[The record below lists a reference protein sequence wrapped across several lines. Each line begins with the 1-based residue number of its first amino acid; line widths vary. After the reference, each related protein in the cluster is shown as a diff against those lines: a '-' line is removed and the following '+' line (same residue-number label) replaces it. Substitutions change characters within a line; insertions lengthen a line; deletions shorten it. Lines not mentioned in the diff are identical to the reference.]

1 MSDWKLLGY
10 TEAGIGVSDPDPWV
24 RYSVVA
30 ALDRL
35 QPDPEALTRFLIE
48 RLAYFMVPRYIRYV
62 DEIPKTETNKP
73 RKVPFRETGITD
85 DTWDREA
92 HGIVL
97 KKERFRTP
105 DRNGSR
111 HADFQNTSSLP

>member
-1 MSDWKLLGY
+1 MPSEF
-10 TEAGIGVSDPDPWV
+10 TEEEVMIVIVPAAGHD
-24 RYSVVA
+24 
-30 ALDRL
+30 
-35 QPDPEALTRFLIE
+35 PDPEALTRFLIE

-73 RKVPFRETGITD
+73 RKVPFREAGITD

-97 KKERFRTP
+97 KKERF
-105 DRNGSR
+105 S
-111 HADFQNTSSLP
+111 